1 MHCLER
7 DVCVQYWQV
16 GELDFQMHTRAEVCV
31 HYSKSN
37 RGPSILNYILC
48 LLASIIITPISSFI
62 CLYICNNNNEKVTMN
77 LKRGVDLRS
86 WRKRK
91 EKMM

>member
-1 MHCLER
+1 MFTVLAGR
-7 DVCVQYWQV
+7 R
-16 GELDFQMHTRAEVCV
+16 TRLPNAYKNRGMCV
-31 HYSKSN
+31 HNPKSD

-48 LLASIIITPISSFI
+48 LLASIIITPVSSFV
-62 CLYICNNNNEKVTMN
+62 YICVPITINEKETMN